1 MEYNPSGRV
10 QRIGSGDLLP
20 PGTCILC
27 GTGFC
32 DDGFI
37 DFGVNLEWFGQI
49 YFCATCALEIGGSV
63 GAYSSA
69 EVNHINGLFNVAVE
83 ERNALKERLDN
94 AESELHTLR
103 GAIRIVS
110 DNGSVVDSPPDNLTD
125 FDELSGETEKLLA
138 GVNSPEGNN
147 DSEPNQPDSGDGP
160 HDGIGSERSDATAIG
175 L

>member
-10 QRIGSGDLLP
+10 QRIGTGQLLP

-27 GTGFC
+27 GTGQC

-37 DFGVNLEWFGQI
+37 DIGVNVEWFGQI
-49 YFCATCALEIGGSV
+49 YFCAICGLEIGGSV

-83 ERNALKERLDN
+83 ERNALKERLDG
-94 AESELHTLR
+94 AESELTTLR
-103 GAIRIVS
+103 SAISIVS
-110 DNGSVVDSPPDNLTD
+110 SNGSVVDSPSENLTD
-125 FDELSGETEKLLA
+125 FTALSEGTDDVLA
-138 GVNSPEGNN
+138 GLNIEEGR
-147 DSEPNQPDSGDGP
+147 DDPEPNQPDSGDGP